1 MLDKLDAEFAFGRQ
15 ALDVRSYRQ
24 ELLSSNIAN
33 ADTPGY
39 KARDVDFATSLA
51 GALRKS
57 GGTVLSTDDA
67 DSSGVSVNVGTGASN
82 NSTLAMT
89 QPAGV
94 TSGMMMASTQPGH
107 MAGKATLI
115 PTGGPSD
122 DYGQL
127 AYRIPA
133 QPSLDGNTVD
143 LDTERVQFADN
154 TLHFESTM
162 TEVSNQIKTM
172 LSAITSGS

>member
-1 MLDKLDAEFAFGRQ
+1 MRERLPEISMLDKLDAEFAFGRQ

-39 KARDVDFATSLA
+39 KARDVNFGSALA
-51 GALRKS
+51 GALKKTS
-57 GGTVLSTDDA
+57 GTI
-67 DSSGVSVNVGTGASN
+67 GTGTSN
-82 NSTLAMT
+82 NSTLAMA

-94 TSGMMMASTQPGH
+94 TSGMTMVSTQPGH
-107 MAGKATLI
+107 MSGKATLTA
-115 PTGGPSD
+115 TGGPSD

-127 AYRIPA
+127 QYRIPT
-133 QPSLDGNTVD
+133 QPALDGNTVD
-143 LDTERVQFADN
+143 LDAERVQFADN
-154 TLHFESTM
+154 SLHFESTM
-162 TEVSNQIKTM
+162 TEVSGQIKTM